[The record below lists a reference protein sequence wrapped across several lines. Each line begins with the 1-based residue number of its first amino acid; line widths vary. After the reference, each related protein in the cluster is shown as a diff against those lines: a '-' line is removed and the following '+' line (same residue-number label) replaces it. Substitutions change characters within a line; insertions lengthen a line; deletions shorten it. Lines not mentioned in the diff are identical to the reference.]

1 MKDTLTIAGII
12 ILTIVAIA
20 PFCYGAFW
28 LKKTP
33 SYSWAYEDMVEQTVR
48 EMVKPEYLIEEHTL
62 NAKKT
67 MTEYITANTFHG
79 KTTDDYHQSVYGG
92 GKSNNIFTLEYQWKD
107 KPHRHVGDLCEWIK
121 ELQKEIEILSN
132 SQ

>member
-1 MKDTLTIAGII
+1 MQRHWKRKDLPTNSPVG
-12 ILTIVAIA
+12 
-20 PFCYGAFW
+20 
-28 LKKTP
+28 
-33 SYSWAYEDMVEQTVR
+33 R
-48 EMVKPEYLIEEHTL
+48 TL

-67 MTEYITANTFHG
+67 MTEYITANTFYG
-79 KTTDDYHQSVYGG
+79 KTTDDYNQSVYGG

-132 SQ
+132 NART